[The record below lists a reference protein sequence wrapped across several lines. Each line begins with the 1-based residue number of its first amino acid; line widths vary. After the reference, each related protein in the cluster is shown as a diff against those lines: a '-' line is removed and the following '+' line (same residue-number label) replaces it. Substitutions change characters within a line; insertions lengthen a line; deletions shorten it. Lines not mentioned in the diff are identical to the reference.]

1 MIDIGRQ
8 IADLRNKRG
17 LSVRQLADQIGIDY
31 SNISKIERGTYNPSI
46 KIINRILDALD
57 AKIIIKETM
66 NTLEE
71 LRDYINEHD
80 EWQLKAN
87 QIIERNGWN
96 DETGDTWGMC
106 SDGVRRLIMTDDG
119 TADIIYIEK

>member
-87 QIIERNGWN
+87 QIIERNEWN
-96 DETGDTWGMC
+96 DETGDTWGIC
-106 SDGVRRLIMTDDG
+106 SDGERRLIMTDDG